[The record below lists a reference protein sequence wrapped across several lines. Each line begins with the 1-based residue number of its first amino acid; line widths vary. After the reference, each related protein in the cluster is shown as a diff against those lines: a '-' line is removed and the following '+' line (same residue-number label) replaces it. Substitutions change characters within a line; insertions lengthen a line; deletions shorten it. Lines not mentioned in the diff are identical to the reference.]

1 MQSGN
6 RLFDDLARLAGGA
19 AGAASGLREEVEMLM
34 RDRVRRIL
42 DEMEIVRREEFEAV
56 RAMARA
62 ARELQ
67 EAEDDI
73 PARLRRIEAA
83 VEESRTGLATLGER
97 IADMERRIAGLES
110 AIGSD
115 QGKYDEDP
123 GA

>member
-97 IADMERRIAGLES
+97 IADMEHRIAGLES
-110 AIGSD
+110 AIGSG
-115 QGKYDEDP
+115 QGKYDEGP